1 MTRRLRTDLRYKT
14 RAILYVRVEKIVQE
28 LKKLQSDLL
37 AHNRLK
43 IQRVIQRITWRF
55 LEKMFERFRTQLAAH
70 LTITKVSPTLAQ

>member
-14 RAILYVRVEKIVQE
+14 RAILNVRVEKIMQE

-55 LEKMFERFRTQLAAH
+55 LEKMFERFRTQPAAH
-70 LTITKVSPTLAQ
+70 STITKLSPTLAK